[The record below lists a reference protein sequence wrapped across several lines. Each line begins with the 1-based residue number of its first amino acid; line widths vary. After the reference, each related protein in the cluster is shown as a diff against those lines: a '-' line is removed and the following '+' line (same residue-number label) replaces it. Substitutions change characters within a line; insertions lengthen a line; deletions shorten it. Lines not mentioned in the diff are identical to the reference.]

1 MRHIRQT
8 LLTLIAVLLVA
19 TSGAVGQEAAGQKE
33 PLAIIHGPYL
43 QQLTESSVMIVW
55 LTSEESVSWIEYGDA
70 SNLRSFPTYGSVVR
84 TARAS
89 RHGLIDAD
97 TRLHRILIE
106 GLEPGQE
113 YRYRAFSKQ
122 VAELKPY
129 EVTFGESVVS
139 DIYSFTTLDR
149 AKESFSF
156 TVLSDIHEDA
166 ERLDAKLRAIS
177 WDTVD
182 LMFYTGDSIHYYDD
196 DAQIFDG
203 FLDVS
208 VDNFASE
215 TPLIQV
221 RGNHETRG
229 KYARALYDFFPTT
242 SGEYYYSFDH
252 GPVHFIVLDSG
263 ADKEDAHPVYA
274 GLVDFDEYRREQ
286 AEWLAADLGGA
297 AAQEATF
304 VVALFHIP
312 PYGTRDA
319 HGTLHVREMWNE
331 IFNEAG
337 VDLVLNGHTHRFAR
351 HDPEEGEHAYPIVI
365 TGQANTTRVDVSA
378 GEMVVTVTDEDGAVV
393 DSFSIAA
400 KRR

>member
-1 MRHIRQT
+1 MRHFRKT
-8 LLTLIAVLLVA
+8 SLTLIAMLLVA
-19 TSGAVGQEAAGQKE
+19 TTLAASPQEG
-33 PLAIIHGPYL
+33 LAIAHGPYL
-43 QQLTESSVMIVW
+43 QQLTESSLMIVW
-55 LTSEESVSWIEYGDA
+55 LTSEASVSWVEYGDA

-89 RHGLIDAD
+89 THGLIDAD
-97 TRLHRILIE
+97 TKLHRILIE

-122 VAELKPY
+122 VVDLKPY

-139 DIYSFTTLDR
+139 EVYSFTTLDR

-166 ERLDAKLRAIS
+166 ERLDAKLQAIS
-177 WDTVD
+177 WDAVD
-182 LMFYTGDSIHYYDD
+182 LMFYTGDSIHYYEDD
-196 DAQIFDG
+196 SQIFDG
-203 FLDVS
+203 FLDIS

-229 KYARALYDFFPTT
+229 KYARALYDFFPTA
-242 SGEYYYSFDH
+242 SGKYYFSFNH
-252 GPVHFIVLDSG
+252 GPVHFVVLDSG
-263 ADKEDAHPVYA
+263 EDKKDTHPVYA
-274 GLVDFDEYRREQ
+274 GLVDFDEYRRQQ
-286 AEWLAADLGGA
+286 AEWLAEDLRTE
-297 AAQEATF
+297 AAQQAAF

-319 HGTLHVREMWNE
+319 HGTLHVRQMWNE
-331 IFNEAG
+331 ILNEAG

-365 TGQANTTRVDVSA
+365 TGQSNTTRVDVSPGA
-378 GEMVVTVTDEDGAVV
+378 LLVTVSDEDGAVV